1 MAFAMANN
9 SLPSATAAA
18 AFRES
23 AAEGVGSFDGVSAL
37 MMVDAGAAHVMNSDV
52 SRSVQLS

>member
-1 MAFAMANN
+1 MAYN

-23 AAEGVGSFDGVSAL
+23 AAEGVGSFDGAAAL
-37 MMVDAGAAHVMNSDV
+37 MMVGAGTGHVMNSDV
-52 SRSVQLS
+52 PRSVKLS

>member
-1 MAFAMANN
+1 MAFAMPNN
-9 SLPSATAAA
+9 SNPSAMTAA

-23 AAEGVGSFDGVSAL
+23 AAEGVGSFDGAAARI
-37 MMVDAGAAHVMNSDV
+37 MVGADTAHVMNSDV